1 VEEEIAKSIKGCAK
15 EEEAYKSKIWAQ
27 NRAFQVQLATMMLR
41 YISLGIPHQ
50 SNLSTFKDLDDRI
63 CGIGNIAMRI
73 GTQANKQ
80 PTLISLTCLWQVI
93 NWRLWRNS
101 APLPLRRKVAFAIT
115 TESFSFITN
124 APYMCFSIPCTELIN
139 YFSELCSGEVKSPIF
154 LHKGMLRE
162 RARLLKKLGVF
173 VKEIERAE
181 EEMSHLKAEHVR

>member
-1 VEEEIAKSIKGCAK
+1 MQPSALERTAPPTHTAVFFATEPFLKLFENTIADLKRMQDQVPCPPSSALVLFCKPVLAFWWCGLFAQVEEEIAKSIKGCAK

-80 PTLISLTCLWQVI
+80 PTLISLTCL
-93 NWRLWRNS
+93 
-101 APLPLRRKVAFAIT
+101 
-115 TESFSFITN
+115 
-124 APYMCFSIPCTELIN
+124 
-139 YFSELCSGEVKSPIF
+139 
-154 LHKGMLRE
+154 
-162 RARLLKKLGVF
+162 
-173 VKEIERAE
+173 
-181 EEMSHLKAEHVR
+181 